1 MTTFETTL
9 LAFTF
14 TIMICEIIRVAFIFR
29 SWLRSKKNE
38 HN

>member
-14 TIMICEIIRVAFIFR
+14 TIMICELIRVAFIFK
-29 SWLRSKKNE
+29 SYLRSKKNE
-38 HN
+38 RN